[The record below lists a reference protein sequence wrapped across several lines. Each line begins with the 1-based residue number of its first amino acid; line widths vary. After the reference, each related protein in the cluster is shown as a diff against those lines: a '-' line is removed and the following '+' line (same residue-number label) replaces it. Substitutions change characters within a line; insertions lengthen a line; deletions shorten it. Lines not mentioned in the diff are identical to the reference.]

1 MESYFIG
8 VQGNPSSNMRAN
20 VNFNVL
26 GNVADNPIDEIF
38 YENRGRSRTVNTD
51 EGNLELTDLN
61 RVSVYN
67 AEFEWNAKD
76 FDLRG
81 FYRKG
86 HYHWAYEGTFGLY
99 PEANYGPNLDIYNG
113 QILGF
118 EIDGKRHLM
127 VLKQLLDLN
136 FGGELTQLYFE
147 IQ

>member
-1 MESYFIG
+1 
-8 VQGNPSSNMRAN
+8 MRAN

-26 GNVADNPIDEIF
+26 GNVAENPIDEIF

-81 FYRKG
+81 FYRKSLSLG
-86 HYHWAYEGTFGLY
+86 VRRDFWLY
-99 PEANYGPNLDIYNG
+99 PEANYGSKLRY
-113 QILGF
+113 L
-118 EIDGKRHLM
+118 
-127 VLKQLLDLN
+127 
-136 FGGELTQLYFE
+136 
-147 IQ
+147 